1 MKKRV
6 YIYELFRFSK
16 RKISSFK
23 KESKRLINTSVTPP
37 MLRESRALSEISKK
51 SRSILAGSTD
61 EESQLPLSKDVYTE
75 GERNVYG
82 YLKIP
87 GKTKRITRNTNPI
100 AFSMKKHKADQQQ
113 IKILEQKRKVMSKTE
128 SYYLSNR
135 KIKVL
140 KQIQNDK
147 DEGKKISIMEMIP
160 KANNTIT
167 QENEQSNSNLSSL
180 ISNLKIKKT
189 KSKEQ
194 IRAKLECLRTQS
206 ADGRRR

>member
-167 QENEQSNSNLSSL
+167 QENEKSNSNLSSL